1 MSGAEDQNNSDDDA
15 LPVEQTFHTADE
27 FLTATFEVSAS
38 PSFTP
43 PDDTEP
49 NTAQVDMTLLYLHE
63 IGAFQLLTAAEEIQ
77 LARLIQAGNA
87 QARSQMILCNLR
99 LVVNIARH
107 YSHRGLPLLDLIEEG
122 NLGLIHAVEK
132 FDPERGFRFSTYA
145 TWWIRQAIE
154 RAIMNQARTVR
165 IPVHLLKEINLCLR
179 AIRQLNSQLDHEP
192 TIDDIA
198 YLIDKPALVVRRLL
212 LLNTQIRSLD
222 TPLDQDP
229 EHSLLDLLEDPA
241 AINPAVQLEDVAQQ
255 RQLEQWL
262 QQLTEKQRDVLERR
276 FGLQGD
282 DDATLEQVAA
292 EIGLTRERV
301 RQIQLEALRR
311 LREILGQDGIYS
323 ASASD

>member
-1 MSGAEDQNNSDDDA
+1 MTGAEDQNASDDHA
-15 LPVEQTFHTADE
+15 FPVEQTFDTADE
-27 FLTATFEVSAS
+27 LFEVGAS
-38 PSFTP
+38 LSLFTP
-43 PDDTEP
+43 SDDVEP
-49 NTAQVDMTLLYLHE
+49 STTQVDMTLLYLHD
-63 IGAFQLLTAAEEIQ
+63 IGTFQLLTAAEEIQ
-77 LARLIQAGNA
+77 LARQIQGGNA

-107 YSHRGLPLLDLIEEG
+107 YSNRGLPLLDLIEEG

-165 IPVHLLKEINLCLR
+165 IPVHLIKEINLCLR

-192 TIDDIA
+192 TIDDVA
-198 YLIDKPALVVRRLL
+198 YLIDKPVLVVRRLL
-212 LLNTQIRSLD
+212 MLNTQIRSLD

-241 AINPAVQLEDVAQQ
+241 AINPAIQLEDVAQQ

-262 QQLTEKQRDVLERR
+262 QQLTDKQRDVLERR

-282 DDATLEQVAA
+282 EDATLEQIAA

-311 LREILGQDGIYS
+311 LRDILGQDGVYS